1 MRRLDEPRCPTARRL
16 PGAPCAL
23 LVLLAL
29 AAACGPNRIEAAR
42 ALTGGEPE
50 RGRELCRRYSCG
62 SCHVIPG
69 VSEDPG
75 KLGPT
80 LVRVAERP
88 MLGGQ
93 VPNTPDNMKQWIRD
107 PHAMKRGSG
116 MPKLG
121 VNDSDARDLAAFMYT
136 LR

>member
-1 MRRLDEPRCPTARRL
+1 MRRLDPLRRH
-16 PGAPCAL
+16 
-23 LVLLAL
+23 LVGLCTLVGLAL
-29 AAACGPNRIEAAR
+29 AAAACQDRLAAAR

-80 LVRVAERP
+80 LDGVAVRQK
-88 MLGGQ
+88 LGGQ
-93 VPNTPDNMKQWIRD
+93 VPNTPDNMKLWIRD

-121 VNDSDARDLAAFMYT
+121 VNDDDARDLAAYMYV

>member
-1 MRRLDEPRCPTARRL
+1 LQCSRV
-16 PGAPCAL
+16 AL
-23 LVLLAL
+23 VAALVLAG
-29 AAACGPNRIEAAR
+29 AACGPNRIEAAR

-50 RGRELCRRYSCG
+50 RGRELVRRYSCG

-69 VSEDPG
+69 VSEDIG

-80 LVRVAERP
+80 LDGVAGRAR
-88 MLGGQ
+88 LGGQ
-93 VPNTPDNMKQWIRD
+93 VPNTPENMKSWIRD

-121 VNDSDARDLAAFMYT
+121 VSSDDARDLAAFMYT

>member
-1 MRRLDEPRCPTARRL
+1 MRRLEPLRRRQL
-16 PGAPCAL
+16 RAVCT
-23 LVLLAL
+23 LLAIAL
-29 AAACGPNRIEAAR
+29 VSACSPDRHAAAR

-80 LVRVAERP
+80 LDGVAVRSK
-88 MLGGQ
+88 LGGQ
-93 VPNTPDNMKQWIRD
+93 VANTPDNMKQWIRD
-107 PHAMKRGSG
+107 PHAMKRGSA

-121 VNDSDARDLAAFMYT
+121 VTDDDARDLAAYMYT